1 MSERTFLCGCV
12 ISDNPRIVNDEP
24 VCAVHHMPEYGF
36 RTRQERKSMRGTP
49 VTVNR
54 IYLRDRRDMRD
65 PQEVGQAIL
74 DDPPY

>member
-1 MSERTFLCGCV
+1 
-12 ISDNPRIVNDEP
+12 
-24 VCAVHHMPEYGF
+24 MPEYGF